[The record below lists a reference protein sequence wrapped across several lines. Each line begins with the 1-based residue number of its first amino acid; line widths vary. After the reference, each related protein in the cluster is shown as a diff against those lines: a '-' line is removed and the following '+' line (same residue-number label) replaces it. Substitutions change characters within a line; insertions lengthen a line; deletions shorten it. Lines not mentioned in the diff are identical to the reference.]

1 MGGDVPGLIGRVVV
15 VVVSLMARYVPRA
28 PLLTESRLQ
37 LSLTVQYE
45 PTVY

>member
-1 MGGDVPGLIGRVVV
+1 MGGDVPGLIGGVVV
-15 VVVSLMARYVPRA
+15 LLMVRHVPRA
-28 PLLTESRLQ
+28 PLLTESCLQ